1 MKAPGDSHFGKKHL
15 KPLTT
20 RNFLFLQGL
29 MGPFFERVGEALLA
43 DGYKVSKI
51 NFNGGDKLFWRLPG
65 GMDYRG
71 SLEDWPDFLRNF
83 IAQREITD
91 VVIFGD
97 CRLHHM
103 AAAKVC
109 EELEVPIHVFEEGY
123 LRPDWVTL
131 ELGGVNGHSRLPRD
145 PGYYRV
151 EAQLLPPEMPH
162 SSVPSSFQRRAAEG
176 IAYNTADLLL
186 RWYFPHWTNHRPWHP
201 LVEGMGWLKRF
212 SRRKA
217 VAERTKKVLSRLE
230 ACKTPY
236 MLFPLQLDADAQVR
250 LHSGFSGMQEA
261 IEYVI
266 SSFAA
271 HAPANMRL
279 IIKQHPLDNGLRDW
293 RHIIACSGRHHGVL
307 GRIGFIE
314 GGDIALLVKQAEGV
328 ITINSTTGT
337 LALAE
342 GIPVITLGQAIYN
355 IPGITYEGT
364 LDAFWKAPEKPDME
378 LFAAFRR
385 VLVEYCLVAGGF
397 FSDEAMSK
405 LVRGVVAKLE
415 RHSPQLFQTRATENG
430 HEFWHGMSRPL
441 LRLSEKVADA
451 VGSPE

>member
-15 KPLTT
+15 KPLKR

-43 DGYKVSKI
+43 DGYKVAKI

-65 GMDYRG
+65 GVDYRG

-83 IAQREITD
+83 IVQREITD

-103 AAAKVC
+103 AAARVC
-109 EELEVPIHVFEEGY
+109 EKLQVPMHVFEEGY

-145 PGYYRV
+145 PDYYRV
-151 EAQLLPPEMPH
+151 EAQLLPPQLPH

-230 ACKTPY
+230 ACKAPY

-266 SSFAA
+266 SSFTA

-307 GRIGFIE
+307 RRIGFIE
-314 GGDIALLVKQAEGV
+314 GVTLPCWSSRLKASSQSIVQLVHWRWQKVFRLLRWGRPSTIFPALHTREHSTHFGRPRKSRIWSFSRHSGAFWSNTALLPVAFSQTKRCPSWCGV
-328 ITINSTTGT
+328 SWQNLNDIRLNCFRHGRLRKGMNSG
-337 LALAE
+337 
-342 GIPVITLGQAIYN
+342 
-355 IPGITYEGT
+355 
-364 LDAFWKAPEKPDME
+364 ME
-378 LFAAFRR
+378 
-385 VLVEYCLVAGGF
+385 
-397 FSDEAMSK
+397 
-405 LVRGVVAKLE
+405 
-415 RHSPQLFQTRATENG
+415 
-430 HEFWHGMSRPL
+430 
-441 LRLSEKVADA
+441 
-451 VGSPE
+451 